1 MDTTQFPSYLFESLH
16 EVVVVVVLSH
26 KMIESHFKCGGPF
39 VKKFCE
45 LLKLF
50 LFEDSRGKKLAIELL
65 TFIVPSTQRNL

>member
-26 KMIESHFKCGGPF
+26 KMIESHFKFGGPF

-45 LLKLF
+45 L
-50 LFEDSRGKKLAIELL
+50 
-65 TFIVPSTQRNL
+65 